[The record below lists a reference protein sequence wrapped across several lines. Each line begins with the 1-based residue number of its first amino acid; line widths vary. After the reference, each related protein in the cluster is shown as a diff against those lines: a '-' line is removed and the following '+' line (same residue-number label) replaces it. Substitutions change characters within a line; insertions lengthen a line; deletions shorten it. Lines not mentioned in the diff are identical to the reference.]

1 MRFPGF
7 EGEWKCSKLSA
18 YLYENKE
25 RNRAGEF
32 NKSDVLSVSGD
43 CGIVNQIELLG
54 RSFAGK
60 SVADYHIVRTGN
72 IVYTKSPLKEYPYGI
87 VKYNS
92 GKDGIV
98 STLYAV
104 YHHRENVNGRF
115 VEHYFT
121 SPQRTNKYFK
131 PIVRIGAKHDMK
143 IGNNEVLDNTVLFP
157 GLKEQN
163 RITELLD
170 LLDQRIAIQ
179 NKVIE
184 DLKKLKT
191 ALNDKLHQQFGYGQ
205 AFSFSEIGDSYSGLS
220 GKSSEDF
227 GDGAPFVTY
236 TNIYTNDIVD
246 ENDYGYVRINDKE
259 SQNHVQYGDLLF
271 TLSSETPDEV
281 GVGSV
286 YLGSSKELYLNSF
299 SFGIHIK
306 RTDVIFP
313 PYLAHLVSSSQFRRF
328 IYPFAQGSTRYNLQK
343 HDFETTKYSFPI
355 YENQIKICSVLDSI
369 AKKIAYENDSL
380 LNWRK
385 LKQCLLYQLFI

>member
-1 MRFPGF
+1 MSDTQKNKKPNVPNLRFPGF
-7 EGEWKCSKLSA
+7 EGEWESRKLST

-121 SPQRTNKYFK
+121 SPQRTNRYFK

-143 IGNNEVLDNTVLFP
+143 IGNDEVLDNSVLFP
-157 GLKEQN
+157 GLDEQN
-163 RITELLD
+163 KITELLD
-170 LLDQRIAIQ
+170 LLNQRIAIQ
-179 NKVIE
+179 SKVIE
-184 DLKKLKT
+184 RYESLIK
-191 ALNDKLHQQFGYGQ
+191 ALYRHVMTEFR
-205 AFSFSEIGDSYSGLS
+205 GDSVRLGDVVQIQKGKQINSENLSSTGPYYVMNGGITPSGYYTQFNTEANTISISEGGNSCGYVQFNEKPFWSGGHCYSLLYPSTNVDYRFLYHTLKYYQDDIMALRIGSGL
-220 GKSSEDF
+220 
-227 GDGAPFVTY
+227 P
-236 TNIYTNDIVD
+236 NIQKKDIESFQIMIPSLD
-246 ENDYGYVRINDKE
+246 EQKRYASFFDA
-259 SQNHVQYGDLLF
+259 
-271 TLSSETPDEV
+271 LSSRRCMAEIVRTNYEIQKK
-281 GVGSV
+281 
-286 YLGSSKELYLNSF
+286 YL
-299 SFGIHIK
+299 IH
-306 RTDVIFP
+306 
-313 PYLAHLVSSSQFRRF
+313 
-328 IYPFAQGSTRYNLQK
+328 N
-343 HDFETTKYSFPI
+343 
-355 YENQIKICSVLDSI
+355 
-369 AKKIAYENDSL
+369 
-380 LNWRK
+380 
-385 LKQCLLYQLFI
+385 LFI